1 VGWIAPAGQA
11 QVLGGGG
18 EGAGKSWRAGW
29 ARGAAVHGSRVL
41 PGPAPR
47 RRKALDKMNEVEIV
61 LVEDNPYDAELTLR
75 ALKNRGLANK
85 LLTFPDGVEALDFL
99 FGTGAYAGRNLAV
112 RPKVVLLDLKLPR
125 ISGLE
130 VLQRIKNDERTKTI
144 PVVIMT
150 SSQEESDIVRSYN
163 LGVNSYMVKPVDF
176 DKFFQAV
183 EEMGLYWLLLNK
195 IPS

>member
-1 VGWIAPAGQA
+1 LSRRVRRRFLA
-11 QVLGGGG
+11 
-18 EGAGKSWRAGW
+18 EAGKGPVNPGGPVWPGGRRSM
-29 ARGAAVHGSRVL
+29 GAASCQERFREGERL
-41 PGPAPR
+41 
-47 RRKALDKMNEVEIV
+47 LDKLNEVEIL

-75 ALKNRGLANK
+75 ALKNKGLANK

>member
-1 VGWIAPAGQA
+1 MRAGRLGRPASNSCERRLA
-11 QVLGGGG
+11 RANPG
-18 EGAGKSWRAGW
+18 EGI
-29 ARGAAVHGSRVL
+29 
-41 PGPAPR
+41 
-47 RRKALDKMNEVEIV
+47 ALKDCTEVEIL

-99 FGTGAYAGRNLAV
+99 FGTGAYAGRDLTV

-125 ISGLE
+125 MDGLE
-130 VLQRIKNDERTKTI
+130 VLQRIKGDERTKTI

-150 SSQEESDIVRSYN
+150 SSQEESDIVRSYD

>member
-1 VGWIAPAGQA
+1 LSRRVRRWFLAEAGRGPVNPGGPVGP
-11 QVLGGGG
+11 GGRR
-18 EGAGKSWRAGW
+18 SM
-29 ARGAAVHGSRVL
+29 GAASC
-41 PGPAPR
+41 PDR
-47 RRKALDKMNEVEIV
+47 RRKGERLLDKLNEVEIL

-75 ALKNRGLANK
+75 ALKNKGLANK

-183 EEMGLYWLLLNK
+183 EEMVLYWLSLNK